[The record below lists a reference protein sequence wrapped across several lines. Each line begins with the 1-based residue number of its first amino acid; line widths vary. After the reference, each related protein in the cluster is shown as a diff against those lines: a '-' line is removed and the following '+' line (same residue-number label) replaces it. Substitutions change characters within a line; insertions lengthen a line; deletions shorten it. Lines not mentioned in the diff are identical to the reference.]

1 MSAVCHIGLTAPS
14 PSVQRGSKPD
24 YKLHR
29 VAASAIEQ
37 LVANTLDRLLPGME
51 SDRMLQSVHL
61 RPDAIDLVLPAKV
74 SRAAAALIE
83 GEEKMAMRD
92 QQCVVTIPISLP
104 LRGGRRSIAL
114 GQPDAANHDTILI
127 NALRKAHA
135 LVDRDARGQP
145 QAFLQ
150 KQRRQR
156 SKDQAEGAMAGL
168 QTIARDKRQ
177 MVAKSHARHHHPRRS
192 KADRPAGQGNRRITE
207 VCRRRRGTRHQGG
220 EVDPERG

>member
-1 MSAVCHIGLTAPS
+1 MVLLSIFVSWTPLPAMSAVCHIGLTAPS

-114 GQPDAANHDTILI
+114 GQPDAADHDTILI

-145 QAFLQ
+145 IIMTAPTSPYERRLMRLAFLAPDIQ
-150 KQRRQR
+150 QAILAGRQPRTLNLAQMMDQALPIAWSRQR
-156 SKDQAEGAMAGL
+156 DMLGFS
-168 QTIARDKRQ
+168 
-177 MVAKSHARHHHPRRS
+177 
-192 KADRPAGQGNRRITE
+192 N
-207 VCRRRRGTRHQGG
+207 
-220 EVDPERG
+220 